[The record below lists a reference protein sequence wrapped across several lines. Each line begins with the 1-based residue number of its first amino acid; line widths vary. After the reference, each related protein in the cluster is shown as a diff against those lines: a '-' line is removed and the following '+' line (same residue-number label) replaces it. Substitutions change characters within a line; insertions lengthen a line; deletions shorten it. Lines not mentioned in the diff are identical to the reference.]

1 MHIKLAVMM
10 LVLCTT
16 VACKNTSTTAN
27 KICLMIHPFE
37 DLSRREAEDVHLFLK
52 DYTNNVYLGKTLPF
66 PSSAWNAARKRYR
79 ADSLLKFLLVQHR
92 ADTISIGLTHYDIST
107 TKKEHLDWG
116 VMGLGYRPGRSCIIS
131 SYRLSPRKNTNQF
144 KKVTLHEIGHTLG
157 LEHCKMKTCLM
168 RDAEGKNPLDEEK
181 EFCVQCKSFLRS
193 KGFGR

>member
-1 MHIKLAVMM
+1 
-10 LVLCTT
+10 
-16 VACKNTSTTAN
+16 
-27 KICLMIHPFE
+27 
-37 DLSRREAEDVHLFLK
+37 
-52 DYTNNVYLGKTLPF
+52 
-66 PSSAWNAARKRYR
+66 
-79 ADSLLKFLLVQHR
+79 
-92 ADTISIGLTHYDIST
+92 
-107 TKKEHLDWG
+107 
-116 VMGLGYRPGRSCIIS
+116 MGLGYRPGRSCIIS